1 LKEDEI
7 EMKKQG
13 SKSSAI
19 AESLD
24 RTLTLRTGIMLSI
37 AAAFNML
44 SRADIFLNIAVS
56 ALLVIGAFGI
66 IRKRLWGPTMG
77 VISSAVAVGYTVYE
91 MLFFLY
97 ALPGLLNLGPEFG
110 VRVAQLAAM
119 FIIPMDVICLIAL
132 SASWKLRRALI
143 AD

>member
-1 LKEDEI
+1 M
-7 EMKKQG
+7 EMGKQG
-13 SKSSAI
+13 SKSSTI

-24 RTLTLRTGIMLSI
+24 RTLELRTGIMLAI

-56 ALLVIGAFGI
+56 ALLVTGAVGI
-66 IRKRLWGPTMG
+66 IRRRPWGPRMG

-97 ALPGLLNLGPEFG
+97 VLPPELGA
-110 VRVAQLAAM
+110 RVAQLAAM
-119 FIIPMDVICLIAL
+119 FIIPMDIICLIAL
-132 SASWKLRRALI
+132 STSWKLGRALI
-143 AD
+143 TD

>member
-56 ALLVIGAFGI
+56 ALLAMGAFGI

-97 ALPGLLNLGPEFG
+97 ALPGLLNLGSEFG
-110 VRVAQLAAM
+110 VRVAQMAAM

-132 SASWKLRRALI
+132 FASWKLRRALI

>member
-1 LKEDEI
+1 MG
-7 EMKKQG
+7 MKKQG
-13 SKSSAI
+13 SKSGTV

-24 RTLTLRTGIMLSI
+24 RTLPLQTGIMMVI

-44 SRADIFLNIAVS
+44 SRADIRLNIAVS
-56 ALLVIGAFGI
+56 AFLVLGASGI

-77 VISSAVAVGYTVYE
+77 VVSSSVAIGYTVYE

-97 ALPGLLNLGPEFG
+97 VLPSEFG

-119 FIIPMDVICLIAL
+119 FIIPMDIICLIAL
-132 SASWKLRRALI
+132 STSWKLRRALI
-143 AD
+143 VD

>member
-1 LKEDEI
+1 
-7 EMKKQG
+7 MKKQG
-13 SKSSAI
+13 SKISAT

-24 RTLTLRTGIMLSI
+24 RTLKLRTGIMLAI

-66 IRKRLWGPTMG
+66 IRERLWGPTMG
-77 VISSAVAVGYTVYE
+77 VVSSAVAIGYTVYE
-91 MLFFLY
+91 MFFFLY
-97 ALPGLLNLGPEFG
+97 VLPSLLNLGPEFG
-110 VRVAQLAAM
+110 VSVAQMAAM

-132 SASWKLRRALI
+132 SASLKLRRALI
-143 AD
+143 AY

>member
-1 LKEDEI
+1 LTEDEI
-7 EMKKQG
+7 GMKDQG
-13 SKSSAI
+13 SKSGAI

-24 RTLTLRTGIMLSI
+24 RTLALRTGIMLAI
-37 AAAFNML
+37 GAAFNML

-66 IRKRLWGPTMG
+66 IRKKLWGPTMG

-97 ALPGLLNLGPEFG
+97 VLPGLLNLGPEFG

-132 SASWKLRRALI
+132 SASLKLRRALI
-143 AD
+143 VD